1 MNQEI
6 IQTISLI
13 SAGVVVVL
21 SIGTYYLTSSL
32 NKTVKE
38 VKSLKG
44 QVVSLSKKKNID
56 FDKDFKM
63 LNDTIDK
70 NIDYFVRNLLK
81 PLLTKY
87 ADSLIR
93 DEDIQEIILTLS
105 YDIRQELSETYIRE
119 LLYYVSDIDK
129 YIIKRLN
136 EKLLPYFV
144 AMNVNKLH

>member
-1 MNQEI
+1 MNQEVI
-6 IQTISLI
+6 EIISLI
-13 SAGVVVVL
+13 SAGAVAVL
-21 SIGTYYLTSSL
+21 SIGTYYLVSSL

-38 VKSLKG
+38 VKVLKG
-44 QVVSLSKKKNID
+44 QINSLSKKKNID
-56 FDKDFKM
+56 FDRDFKM

-70 NIDYFVRNLLK
+70 NVEYFIKNLLK

-87 ADSLIR
+87 ADSLMR

-105 YDIRQELSETYIRE
+105 YDIRQELSETYINE
-119 LLYYVSDIDK
+119 LLYYINDIDK